1 MSENFEVGPWGDEHE
16 TGSSEHPWIPD
27 SGADPRG
34 AAGANPWT
42 SALPPLPDPG
52 DDPQTAEVP
61 PSWSDAER
69 TADVP
74 ATPPSGGSR
83 RPWRLAGV
91 ALAVFGLAMGSAGYL
106 LGSRSAPP
114 STPSATSPFGNGFTV
129 PGFGSLPGFGNGA
142 RGGVSTSS
150 TVPAAVGTSEK
161 ALVDVNVTIDGGQA
175 TGAGTGI
182 VISSGGL
189 VLTNNH
195 VVDGATSISVVDL
208 GNGQTY
214 QANVLGYD
222 VHRDVALIQLV
233 GASGLTTA
241 AIGSPAQV
249 GESVYAV
256 GNAGG
261 TGGTPTVTSGTV
273 TGTGKSVTASDQFDG
288 TSETLGGMLATSAAL
303 ISGDSGGALTT
314 ASGTVVGVD
323 TAGSSSPQGSSGG
336 FAVPIATALGIA
348 QAIEGGASS
357 PTVHVGGTAMLGV
370 GITQRT
376 STSGAPVVSVLGGA
390 PAAGAGITIGSRIT
404 SIAGIA
410 VTSGAGLRAA
420 LLTLHVGQ
428 RVTVQWVDGAGTHHT
443 ASVTL
448 ASGPAQ

>member
-1 MSENFEVGPWGDEHE
+1 MSEYFGAGPWGDEHA
-16 TGSSEHPWIPD
+16 TGAEHPLTPH
-27 SGADPRG
+27 AG
-34 AAGANPWT
+34 AATPEAAAANPWT
-42 SALPPLPDPG
+42 SALPPLPGSADDPG
-52 DDPQTAEVP
+52 TAEMP
-61 PSWSDAER
+61 PGWHDQAR

-74 ATPPSGGSR
+74 TTPPTAAPR
-83 RPWRLAGV
+83 RRWHLAGV

-106 LGSRSAPP
+106 LGARSTPP
-114 STPSATSPFGNGFTV
+114 PTPSATGPFGNGFTV
-129 PGFGSLPGFGNGA
+129 PGFGSLPGFGNGG

-150 TVPAAVGTSEK
+150 TVPAAVSTSEK
-161 ALVDVNVTIDGGQA
+161 SLVDVNVTIDGGQA

-182 VISSGGL
+182 VLSSGGL

-214 QANVLGYD
+214 QANVVGYD

-233 GASGLTTA
+233 GASGLATA
-241 AIGSPAQV
+241 TIGSPANV

-261 TGGTPTVTSGTV
+261 TGGTPTVTSGTI
-273 TGTGKSVTASDQFDG
+273 TGLDRSVTASDQFDG
-288 TSETLGGMLATSAAL
+288 TSETLDGMLATSAAL

-314 ASGTVVGVD
+314 ASGTVVGLD

-348 QAIEGGASS
+348 HQIESGASAPS
-357 PTVHVGGTAMLGV
+357 VHVGPTAMLGV
-370 GITQRT
+370 GITQRA

-390 PAAGAGITIGSRIT
+390 PAAGAGITTGSRIT
-404 SIAGIA
+404 SIAGLPVA
-410 VTSGAGLRAA
+410 SGAGLRAA

-428 RVTVQWVDGAGTHHT
+428 RVTVQWVDGAGTQHS

>member
-1 MSENFEVGPWGDEHE
+1 MSDHFG
-16 TGSSEHPWIPD
+16 TG
-27 SGADPRG
+27 
-34 AAGANPWT
+34 
-42 SALPPLPDPG
+42 PG
-52 DDPQTAEVP
+52 DDEHLPDAPDAASSWHPSGSESPWTAATPSTPGRDDEQRSSEVPPRTSEVP
-61 PSWSDAER
+61 PSWHDEGR

-74 ATPPSGGSR
+74 VTHAAGTSR
-83 RPWRLAGV
+83 LRWPLVGV
-91 ALAVFGLAMGSAGYL
+91 SLAVFGLAMGSAGFL
-106 LGSRSAPP
+106 LGSRSP

-129 PGFGSLPGFGNGA
+129 PGFGALPVFGNGP

-161 ALVDVNVTIDGGQA
+161 SLVDVNVTIDGSQA

-222 VHRDVALIQLV
+222 VHRDVALLQLV
-233 GASGLTTA
+233 GASGLATA
-241 AIGSPAQV
+241 SIGSPAHV

-261 TGGTPTVTSGTV
+261 TGGTPTVTSGSV
-273 TGTGKSVTASDQFDG
+273 TGVGRSVTASDQFDG

-323 TAGSSSPQGSSGG
+323 TAGSSTREGSSGG

-348 QAIEGGASS
+348 QAIESGASS

-370 GITQRT
+370 GITQRA
-376 STSGAPVVSVLGGA
+376 STNGAPVVSVLSGA
-390 PAAGAGITIGSRIT
+390 PAAGAGITVGSRIT
-404 SIAGIA
+404 SVAGQA
-410 VTSGAGLRAA
+410 VASGAGLRTT
-420 LLTLHVGQ
+420 LLTLKAGQ
-428 RVTVQWVDGAGTHHT
+428 RVTVHWVDGAGTHHT